1 MTPTPDLSPLRHRE
15 GQRVILVTGPS
26 GGGRTTALNVLE
38 DMGFETITNLPLR
51 FLSRLLEGTE
61 LVRPLALGLDV
72 RNRDYSVQGIL
83 DALRDMR
90 ADSAVAPELL
100 FVECD
105 RAALL
110 RRYSETR
117 RRHPLAQVDSPK
129 EGVDAELA
137 LLRPIRENADTIID
151 TTDLSPHDLKREL
164 KRWYGDEGNVHLGL
178 TVESFSYKKGI
189 PQGLDMVFDCRFLR
203 NPHWDPELRKLT
215 GMNPPVVD
223 YVMQDP
229 LAQRYFDQVCEM
241 VEMML
246 PAVQHEGRAHLSI
259 GFGCTGGKHRSV
271 TMAEKLAAALAEKD
285 WRVSI
290 RHREMDRWGDAA
302 TAGIKD
308 VTP

>member
-1 MTPTPDLSPLRHRE
+1 MTPIPEPSPARPRD

-51 FLSRLLEGTE
+51 FLSRLLEGAE

-83 DALRDMR
+83 DALRDLR
-90 ADSAVAPELL
+90 ADSGVSPELL

-129 EGVDAELA
+129 EGIDAELA
-137 LLRPIRENADTIID
+137 LLRPIRESADTIID
-151 TTDLSPHDLKREL
+151 TTNLSPHDLKREL
-164 KRWYGDEGNVHLGL
+164 KRWYADEGNVHLGL

-215 GMNPPVVD
+215 GMNPHVVD

-229 LAQRYFDQVCEM
+229 LAERYFAQVRDM

-246 PAVQHEGRAHLSI
+246 PAVQHEGRAHLAI

-302 TAGIKD
+302 AAGMKD